1 MVWPPRSLPVPAP
14 RAEPWSSSI
23 DAVSDTPTAMARV
36 LFRMGSPLG
45 ASPGRAWRL
54 AAPSAAIHSPPGVHY
69 AVATDSAAD
78 RREGV
83 HLEPAIRRGP
93 PAAHPD
99 LGVAGRDLAR
109 AATEAAVETGVV
121 QASGAGTRD
130 AGCGVDSL

>member
-45 ASPGRAWRL
+45 ASPGRARPL

-69 AVATDSAAD
+69 AVTTDFAAS
-78 RREGV
+78 RGEGV
-83 HLEPAIRRGP
+83 RVEPAIRRRP
-93 PAAHPD
+93 PAVHPD
-99 LGVAGRDLAR
+99 LGSAL
-109 AATEAAVETGVV
+109 
-121 QASGAGTRD
+121 
-130 AGCGVDSL
+130 